1 MRIEELVLKPFGC
14 FSDLVLELEQD
25 KSFHLFYGPNEA
37 GKSTLL
43 RALTGLFY
51 GIPGNTPDA
60 HSYLPGK
67 LRVGVL
73 VEDGN
78 GEEKN
83 FVRRKG
89 NKDTLLDQNGQTLA
103 DREMDRLLNGV
114 SKEIFSTMF
123 GLNHADLQRGGQ
135 SLLENGGAVGE
146 SLFAAATGMTDLK
159 DILTDLEKR
168 ASDLFTP
175 RKTTSPLKKALNR
188 YAELR
193 KESRQESLEAR
204 QWVEQERQYH
214 KTEQELQQL
223 KERIVA
229 LNRNRNQLERI
240 QRSMPLIAR
249 RRNLSNELEQ
259 LSGTLILNEDVIKK
273 ENLLVQTAES
283 NRKEM
288 KRAGTGIQKIQ
299 ETLGTLKIP
308 SELLEQAE
316 GINELSQRL
325 NSYRSWKNELPILQG
340 KLEQLEQESLNGL
353 REILPGAESLIQL
366 EPLRLDQDTKILAR
380 ALGNEYL
387 SLKPELIHAND
398 EAENLQSLLRANEE
412 EINKIGQ
419 VTDTAELMHTLAV
432 IRREGKLEEQLLEK
446 RREIKGMRES
456 LAQGVKC
463 LGFFSGSPSDL
474 PLFPVPLAET
484 LKDFQQRFYAL
495 ETSQKEWK
503 QQRSHFHEELQRLT
517 RELQEIALGRRI
529 PTEDELQTI
538 RARREKGWQL
548 IRLVWLEGEDPAEA
562 YQSFDPDY
570 PLHEAYEKTVHEA
583 DEVADQMRWE
593 AASVGKQQALLQAV
607 ENCRGKAQEAEENL
621 QGVGERLIQTQQNWE
636 NLWKPMA
643 IVPLSPLEMLEWR
656 DDYFKLIQEMEQ
668 LKKTEHSLEELEEQI
683 QQMKDRLIL
692 LLEPMGV
699 QQIEEN
705 ESLAE
710 IMEKAEDLCTE
721 IDTVR
726 QSSEQLKR
734 DQLQLQKRYQGT
746 LDEKEK
752 AERKVK
758 AWTKEWEG
766 LLQSMHLPQNSRP
779 EVVLARIE
787 KLEQVFHGFEQ
798 TVLLNTQI
806 EQISQQCSLFA
817 TDTDR
822 LLEMLPE
829 VSRGIPKDRSVL
841 ELKTKLDRAR
851 EDSVRQ
857 NTLREQMKQ
866 EEENLNDAGAAL
878 AEAMKEIENILTQNL
893 CKNQAEF
900 ETAVG
905 RSRLYLDR
913 QRKREEIDE
922 QLENGGEGLSLQEI
936 LQEAGEAQADLLAAR
951 LEDLQ
956 QTLKETKA
964 KHDEVWENYVLMRN
978 AYDEKVQGNASEAA
992 DAETEAQSTLAEIQT
1007 LSGEYMRF
1015 KLSAVI
1021 LRCAIEQYRE
1031 KNQGQLISR
1040 AGELLCAVT
1049 AGSFAGLKVDY
1060 DEKDRPVLTGIRCNG
1075 QEVGIEGMSDGTQDQ
1090 LYLALR
1096 IAALEQYLEE
1106 GEPIPF
1112 IVDDILI
1119 NFDELRS
1126 KETLKILAELSKRTQ
1141 IVFFT
1146 HHRRLVDLAKESIP
1160 ASYLAVYELGALE

>member
-1 MRIEELVLKPFGC
+1 VRLEELVLKPFGC

-25 KSFHLFYGPNEA
+25 KCFHLFYGPNEA

-43 RALTGLFY
+43 RAFTGMFY

-60 HSYLPGK
+60 HSYLPNK

-73 VEDGN
+73 VEDEN
-78 GEEKN
+78 GEKKN

-89 NKDTLLDQNGQTLA
+89 NKDTLQDQDGQTLA
-103 DREMDRLLNGV
+103 DGEMDRLLNGV

-159 DILTDLEKR
+159 TTLTDLEKQ

-193 KESRQESLEAR
+193 KETRKLSLEAR
-204 QWVEQERQYH
+204 EWMAQEGQYY
-214 KTEQELQQL
+214 KEEEKLLRL
-223 KERIVA
+223 KEQIGE
-229 LNRNRNQLERI
+229 LNRRRNQLERI
-240 QRSMPLIAR
+240 KRSMPLIAR

-259 LSGTLILNEDVIKK
+259 LSGTLILNEDLIEK

-288 KRAGTGIQKIQ
+288 KRASTGIQKIR
-299 ETLGTLKIP
+299 ETLQILKIP
-308 SELLEQAE
+308 SELLDQAE
-316 GINELSQRL
+316 EINELSQRL
-325 NSYRSWKNELPILQG
+325 DSYRSWKDKLPILQG

-353 REILPGAESLIQL
+353 REISPGAESLLQL
-366 EPLRLDQDTKILAR
+366 ESLRLDQDTKILAR

-387 SLKPELIHAND
+387 SLKPGLIHASQ
-398 EAENLQSLLRANEE
+398 EAENLQSLLLENEDE
-412 EINKIGQ
+412 SKRIGQ
-419 VTDTAELMHTLAV
+419 VTDTAELKHTLAV
-432 IRREGKLEEQLLEK
+432 IKREGKLEEQLLEK
-446 RREIKGMRES
+446 RREIKGLRES
-456 LAQGVKC
+456 FAQGIKC
-463 LGFFSGSPSDL
+463 VGFLSGSSGEL

-484 LKDFQQRFYAL
+484 LKGFQQRFYEL
-495 ETSQKEWK
+495 ETSQKKWE
-503 QQRSHFHEELQRLT
+503 QQRLHFQEELQRLA
-517 RELQEIALGRRI
+517 RELQEIALGRKI

-548 IRLVWLEGEDPAEA
+548 IRLVWLEAGDPVEA

-583 DEVADQMRWE
+583 DHVADQMRWE
-593 AASVGKQQALLQAV
+593 AASVGKQQALLQAM
-607 ENCRGKAQEAEENL
+607 ENCKSKSQEAEENL
-621 QGVGERLIQTQQNWE
+621 RCVRQSLLQTQQDWE
-636 NLWKPMA
+636 SLWQPCS
-643 IVPLSPLEMLEWR
+643 IVPLSPPEMLEWR
-656 DDYFKLIQEMEQ
+656 DDYFKLLQELEQ
-668 LKKTEHSLEELEEQI
+668 LRKMEHCLEEMEEQI
-683 QQMKDRLIL
+683 QQMKYRLIL
-692 LLEPMGV
+692 QLEPMGI

-710 IMEKAEDLCTE
+710 LMEKAEELCAE
-721 IDTVR
+721 IETIR
-726 QSSEQLKR
+726 QISEQLKR
-734 DQLQLQKRYQGT
+734 DQMQLQKRYQGA
-746 LDEKEK
+746 LIEKDK
-752 AERKVK
+752 VERKVE
-758 AWTKEWEG
+758 AWTKEWGEF
-766 LLQSMHLPQNSRP
+766 LQSMHLPPNSRP

-787 KLEQVFHGFEQ
+787 KLEHVFHGYEQ
-798 TVLLNTQI
+798 TVLLRQQI
-806 EQISQQCSLFA
+806 EQISQQCTLFA
-817 TDTDR
+817 KDTDR
-822 LLEMLPE
+822 LLAMFPE
-829 VSRGIPKDRSVL
+829 ATQGIPKDRSVL
-841 ELKTKLDRAR
+841 ELKANLDQAR
-851 EDSVRQ
+851 EDRVRQ
-857 NTLREQMKQ
+857 NTLLEQMKQ
-866 EEENLNDAGAAL
+866 EENNLKVATVAL
-878 AEAMKEIENILTQNL
+878 AEAMKEIEDILTQNL
-893 CKNQAEF
+893 FKNQAEF
-900 ETAVG
+900 ETAVA
-905 RSRLYLDR
+905 RSRLYLER
-913 QRKREEIDE
+913 KQKREEIDE

-936 LQEAGEAQADLLAAR
+936 LQEAGAAQADFVAAQ

-992 DAETEAQSTLAEIQT
+992 DAEAEAQAALAEIQT
-1007 LSGEYMRF
+1007 LSGEYVRF
-1015 KLSAVI
+1015 KLSAGI
-1021 LRCAIEQYRE
+1021 LRRTIEQYRE

-1060 DEKDRPVLTGIRCNG
+1060 DEKDHPVLVGIRRSG
-1075 QEVGIEGMSDGTQDQ
+1075 QEVGIGGMSDGTQDQ

-1126 KETLKILAELSKRTQ
+1126 KETFKILAELSKRTQ
-1141 IVFFT
+1141 IIFFT
-1146 HHRRLVDLAKESIP
+1146 HHRSMVDLAKESVP
-1160 ASYLAVYELGALE
+1160 TSYLAVHELGA